1 METVSGQNGVNVAG
15 GVCYY
20 AYYVISNHAGPTMDR
35 DFRYPSAV
43 ETATFAERLR
53 TLRGQRKL
61 TQGRMAELASV
72 SLRMYCRWEAAE
84 AMPYADTLL
93 KLADALQVSADELLG
108 REELSAEHRIHNQ
121 ELHRLYQQVDQ
132 LSDEDQQAL
141 IILLD
146 SLVKR
151 ARVKRVMAD
160 EAPPPRRAPR
170 ETRRAAASR

>member
-1 METVSGQNGVNVAG
+1 
-15 GVCYY
+15 
-20 AYYVISNHAGPTMDR
+20 MDR
-35 DFRYPSAV
+35 DLRYPSTV
-43 ETATFAERLR
+43 DMPTFAERLR

-72 SLRMYCRWEAAE
+72 SLRMYCRWEAGE

-93 KLADALQVSADELLG
+93 KIADALQVSVDQLLG

-160 EAPPPRRAPR
+160 EAPPRRAPR
-170 ETRRAAASR
+170 ETRRATASR